1 MTYFNIYDRNKS
13 KFENKGDF
21 MEKKK
26 RDWNSIIGKIVL
38 ISFIAPMAF
47 IIYKIIV
54 SPTTNEQ
61 NIEGLRVKTDYIL
74 MLSQCILGVIALFI
88 PNIITKKT
96 RIIIPSYMY
105 LVYILFLY
113 GAVFLGEVRNYFYKV
128 PHWDT
133 ILHTCSGAMLGALG
147 FSFVNIL
154 NRQEKI
160 HVALSPIF
168 VALFAFGF
176 AITLGVLWEIYEFA
190 FDGLLGLNM
199 QKFALENGTQLVGR
213 AALADTMEDL
223 IVDSLGAFIMSV
235 IGYIS
240 LKYKK
245 GWLEKLLIRIKSK

>member
-1 MTYFNIYDRNKS
+1 M
-13 KFENKGDF
+13 
-21 MEKKK
+21 KK
-26 RDWNSIIGKIVL
+26 RDWKSIIGKLVL
-38 ISFIAPMAF
+38 ISFIVPMIF

-54 SPTTNEQ
+54 SPTSNTE

-74 MLSQCILGVIALFI
+74 MLTQCILGVFAFFL
-88 PNIITKKT
+88 PNIISKK
-96 RIIIPSYMY
+96 IKIVIPSNMY
-105 LVYILFLY
+105 IVYILFLY
-113 GAVFLGEVRNYFYKV
+113 GAVFLGEVRNYYYKV

-154 NRQEKI
+154 NKHEKV
-160 HVALSPIF
+160 HVELAPVF

-199 QKFALENGTQLVGR
+199 QKFALENGTQLIGR
-213 AALADTMEDL
+213 AAVSDTMQDL
-223 IVDSLGAFIMSV
+223 IVDSVGAFIMSV

-245 GWLEKLLIRIKSK
+245 GWIDKLLIKIKK

>member
-1 MTYFNIYDRNKS
+1 M
-13 KFENKGDF
+13 
-21 MEKKK
+21 KK
-26 RDWNSIIGKIVL
+26 RDWKSIIGKFVL

-54 SPTTNEQ
+54 SPTSNTE

-74 MLSQCILGVIALFI
+74 MLTQCILGVIGFFL
-88 PNIITKKT
+88 PNIISKKT
-96 RIIIPSYMY
+96 KIVIPSNMY
-105 LVYILFLY
+105 IVYILFLY
-113 GAVFLGEVRNYFYKV
+113 GAVFLGEVRNYYYRV

-154 NRQEKI
+154 NKHEKV
-160 HVALSPIF
+160 HVELSPLF

-176 AITLGVLWEIYEFA
+176 AISLGVMWEIYEFT
-190 FDGLLGLNM
+190 FDGVLGLNM
-199 QKFALENGTQLVGR
+199 QKFALEDGTQLIGR
-213 AALADTMEDL
+213 AAVTDTMEDL
-223 IVDSLGAFIMSV
+223 IVDSVGAFTMAT

-245 GWLEKLLIRIKSK
+245 GWIDKLLIKIKK

>member
-1 MTYFNIYDRNKS
+1 M
-13 KFENKGDF
+13 
-21 MEKKK
+21 KK
-26 RDWNSIIGKIVL
+26 RDWKSIIAKFVIL
-38 ISFIAPMAF
+38 SFILPISY

-54 SPTTNEQ
+54 SPTTNVE

-74 MLSQCILGVIALFI
+74 MLLQCVLGIVAFFM
-88 PNIITKKT
+88 PNLITKKT
-96 RIIIPSYMY
+96 KIIIPSNMY
-105 LVYILFLY
+105 LVYVVFLY
-113 GAVFLGEVRNYFYKV
+113 AAVFLGEIGNFFYKV

-154 NRQEKI
+154 NKNEKV
-160 HVALSPIF
+160 HVQLAPIF

-176 AITLGVLWEIYEFA
+176 AITLGVLWEIYEFT
-190 FDGLLGLNM
+190 FDGLLGINM
-199 QKFALENGTQLVGR
+199 QKFALENGMELIGR

-223 IVDSLGAFIMSV
+223 IVDSIGAFVMSV

-245 GWLEKLLIRIKSK
+245 GWIDKLLIRIRK

>member
-1 MTYFNIYDRNKS
+1 M
-13 KFENKGDF
+13 
-21 MEKKK
+21 KK
-26 RDWNSIIGKIVL
+26 RDWKSIIGKIIL

-47 IIYKIIV
+47 IIYRIIV
-54 SPTTNEQ
+54 SPTTNTE

-74 MLSQCILGVIALFI
+74 ILTQCILGVIAFFLPNMLSKKLKIVI
-88 PNIITKKT
+88 PTNM
-96 RIIIPSYMY
+96 YM
-105 LVYILFLY
+105 VYVLFLW
-113 GAVFLGEVRNYFYKV
+113 GAVFLGEVRNFYYRV

-154 NRQEKI
+154 NKHERV
-160 HVALSPIF
+160 HVELSPIF

-176 AITLGVLWEIYEFA
+176 AITLGVIWEIYEFT

-199 QKFALENGTQLVGR
+199 QKFALEDGTGLIGR
-213 AALADTMEDL
+213 AALTDTMEDL
-223 IVDSLGAFIMSV
+223 IVDSVGAFTMAT

-245 GWLEKLLIRIKSK
+245 GWIEKLLIRTRGK

>member
-1 MTYFNIYDRNKS
+1 M
-13 KFENKGDF
+13 
-21 MEKKK
+21 KK
-26 RDWNSIIGKIVL
+26 RDWKSIIGKFVL

-54 SPTTNEQ
+54 SPTSNTE

-74 MLSQCILGVIALFI
+74 MLTQCILGVLAFFL
-88 PNIITKKT
+88 PNIISKKT
-96 RIIIPSYMY
+96 KIVIPSNMY
-105 LVYILFLY
+105 IVYVLFLY
-113 GAVFLGEVRNYFYKV
+113 GAVFLGEVRNYYYRV

-154 NRQEKI
+154 NKHEKV
-160 HVALSPIF
+160 HVELSPMF

-176 AITLGVLWEIYEFA
+176 AITLGVMWEIYEFT
-190 FDGLLGLNM
+190 FDGVLGLNM
-199 QKFALENGTQLVGR
+199 QKFALGDGTQLIGR
-213 AALADTMEDL
+213 AAVTDTMEDL
-223 IVDSLGAFIMSV
+223 IVDSIGAFTMAT

-245 GWLEKLLIRIKSK
+245 GWIDKLLIKIKK

>member
-1 MTYFNIYDRNKS
+1 M
-13 KFENKGDF
+13 
-21 MEKKK
+21 KK
-26 RDWNSIIGKIVL
+26 RDWKSIIGKFVL

-54 SPTTNEQ
+54 SPTSNTE

-74 MLSQCILGVIALFI
+74 MLTQCILGVLAFFL
-88 PNIITKKT
+88 PNIISKKT
-96 RIIIPSYMY
+96 KIVIPSNMY
-105 LVYILFLY
+105 IVYVLFLY
-113 GAVFLGEVRNYFYKV
+113 GAVFLGEVRNYYYRV

-154 NRQEKI
+154 NKHEKV
-160 HVALSPIF
+160 HVELSPLF

-176 AITLGVLWEIYEFA
+176 AISLGVMWEIYEFT
-190 FDGLLGLNM
+190 FDGVLGLNM
-199 QKFALENGTQLVGR
+199 QKFALEDGTQLIGR
-213 AALADTMEDL
+213 AAVTDTMEDL
-223 IVDSLGAFIMSV
+223 IVDSVGAFTMAT

-245 GWLEKLLIRIKSK
+245 GWIDKLLIKIKK

>member
-1 MTYFNIYDRNKS
+1 M
-13 KFENKGDF
+13 
-21 MEKKK
+21 KK
-26 RDWNSIIGKIVL
+26 RDWKSIIGKFVL

-54 SPTTNEQ
+54 SPTSNTE

-74 MLSQCILGVIALFI
+74 MLTQCILGVLAFFL
-88 PNIITKKT
+88 PNIISKKT
-96 RIIIPSYMY
+96 KIVIPSNMY
-105 LVYILFLY
+105 IVYVLFLY
-113 GAVFLGEVRNYFYKV
+113 GAVFLGEVRNYYYRV

-154 NRQEKI
+154 NKHEKV
-160 HVALSPIF
+160 HVELSPMF

-176 AITLGVLWEIYEFA
+176 AITLGVMWEIYEFT
-190 FDGLLGLNM
+190 FDGVLGLNM
-199 QKFALENGTQLVGR
+199 QKFALEDGTQLIGR
-213 AALADTMEDL
+213 AAVTDTMEDL
-223 IVDSLGAFIMSV
+223 IVDSIGAFTMAT

-245 GWLEKLLIRIKSK
+245 GWIDKLLIKIKK